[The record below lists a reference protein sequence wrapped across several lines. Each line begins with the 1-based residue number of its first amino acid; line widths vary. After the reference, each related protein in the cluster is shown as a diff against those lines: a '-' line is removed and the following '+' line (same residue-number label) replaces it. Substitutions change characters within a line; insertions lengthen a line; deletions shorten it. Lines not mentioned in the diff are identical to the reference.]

1 MELDSQPS
9 IPTRGYDRLTA
20 NFTALEA
27 GKTGATRETRLAS
40 FNLEYRIGQSHT
52 FRSKFRRR
60 CHFHHGDPSALV
72 LERTNNFI
80 SIHN

>member
-1 MELDSQPS
+1 MQ
-9 IPTRGYDRLTA
+9 GYDRLTA
-20 NFTALEA
+20 NLTALEA
-27 GKTGATRETRLAS
+27 GKTGATRETMLAS
-40 FNLEYRIGQSHT
+40 FNHEARIRTSHT

-72 LERTNNFI
+72 PGRTNDII